1 MPVAEFISV
10 RRWTCLLVSLCVV
23 CGLALP
29 MRAGNQPGLTAVIE
43 LKAHMRWVVGNGN
56 QGKIQEMEERL
67 NRHETHLQRLVGV
80 GSALAAAITVMNL
93 VANFLK
99 LHH

>member
-1 MPVAEFISV
+1 
-10 RRWTCLLVSLCVV
+10 
-23 CGLALP
+23 
-29 MRAGNQPGLTAVIE
+29 MRDGVEVMDDFEERVLSDLSE
-43 LKAHMRWVVGNGN
+43 LKAHMRWVVGN

-67 NRHETHLQRLVGV
+67 NRHEMHLQRLVGV

>member
-1 MPVAEFISV
+1 
-10 RRWTCLLVSLCVV
+10 
-23 CGLALP
+23 
-29 MRAGNQPGLTAVIE
+29 MRAGSGPSLTTVDE

-56 QGKIQEMEERL
+56 QGKIQEIEERL

-80 GSALAAAITVMNL
+80 GSAMAVAITVMNL
-93 VANFLK
+93 VVNFLK